1 MEILNRGKAGTA
13 ALGVYGAVALL
24 VGALLLAITMGGV
37 FLLLPLAYVT
47 TACILLSRDSF
58 RDLRQLTKL
67 VPIIVIAS
75 TLLWQEQY
83 QPSGTSSAA
92 SFPLMSGFLVGIE
105 MSVRAVVMV
114 LAISAFVRT
123 VDISELTGLL
133 ERLSGSEA
141 FSFVFGLAFNF
152 SQRLE
157 RIARDTLNA
166 IKLRGGFRVRN
177 LAVSVRYLLSS
188 TTLKALAKS
197 EDMAYAAEARAFG
210 AGREMPNPLHRD
222 YPNASWLDV
231 AALAGTTGLVILAFA
246 LRLALA

>member
-1 MEILNRGKAGTA
+1 MEILSHGKTRTA
-13 ALGVYGAVALL
+13 ALGVYGAIVLL

-37 FLLLPLAYVT
+37 FLLLPLGYVT
-47 TACILLSRDSF
+47 ATCILFSRESF

-83 QPSGTSSAA
+83 QLPAIPGATS
-92 SFPLMSGFLVGIE
+92 FGFVSGFLVGIE

-114 LAISAFVRT
+114 LAVSAFLRT
-123 VDISELTGLL
+123 IEISELTGLL
-133 ERLSGSEA
+133 EKASGSEA

-152 SQRLE
+152 TQSLE
-157 RIARDTLNA
+157 RIARDALNA
-166 IKLRGGFRVRN
+166 IRMRGGFRVSN
-177 LAVSVRYLLSS
+177 LMISARYLISS

-210 AGREMPNPLHRD
+210 ARREMSNPLQRD
-222 YPNASWLDV
+222 YPSASWLDL
-231 AALAGTTGLVILAFA
+231 ATLAGTTGVVILSFV